1 MVDLKSQP
9 KLVHHLRLN
18 TDFLLFSKKEIIEKM
33 CKKWSKLTKKLQIV
47 NQNPDE
53 KKKIIT
59 EKTGGGSAL
68 GGFLL

>member
-53 KKKIIT
+53 KKK
-59 EKTGGGSAL
+59 L
-68 GGFLL
+68 